1 MEVLTLLDLHL
12 QYQQEKDKGA
22 EMKLQRTHDMK
33 TVKEILSHPAI
44 FPHIHEDG
52 LKEIEPPDSEE
63 FHWILISD
71 QEGAAGVYMVHY
83 HNQSCVEMH
92 TCLLPRIWGAKANDS
107 VKLLSEYL
115 FHQLGVRKVITNV
128 PAYNKLA
135 LRFAKTNGMK
145 IEGINRESY
154 LKDGKLI
161 DQIMLG
167 MTRKEWICQSQDQ

>member
-1 MEVLTLLDLHL
+1 MLILLDPHL
-12 QYQQEKDKGA
+12 QCQQTRVGGM
-22 EMKLQRTHDMK
+22 EMKLERTHDMK
-33 TVKEILSHPAI
+33 TVKDILSHPAI

-52 LKEIEPPDSEE
+52 LNEIVPPDSGA
-63 FHWILISD
+63 FHWMLISD
-71 QEGAAGVYMVHY
+71 KEGAAGVYMVHY

-107 VKLLSEYL
+107 VKLLSKYL
-115 FHQLGVRKVITNV
+115 FHQLGVKKVITNV
-128 PAYNKLA
+128 PDYNKLA
-135 LRFAKTNGMK
+135 LRFAKVNGMK
-145 IEGINRESY
+145 IEGVNRESY